1 MDEAA
6 KPTIL
11 IVEDDPDLSKILDLQ
26 FRTEGFQT
34 VLADNGATAFELV
47 HDFYPD
53 CIILDLMMPVMDGFS
68 FLKRIRTLNHTAD
81 VPVIV
86 LTASEDVRHKRKS
99 QQYLADAFMNKPYNL
114 QELTQLVRR
123 LMSESPQQAE

>member
-47 HDFYPD
+47 HDLHPD

-68 FLKRIRTLNHTAD
+68 FLKRIRALNHTED

-86 LTASEDVRHKRKS
+86 LTASEDDRHKRKS

-123 LMSESPQQAE
+123 LMSETPKQAE